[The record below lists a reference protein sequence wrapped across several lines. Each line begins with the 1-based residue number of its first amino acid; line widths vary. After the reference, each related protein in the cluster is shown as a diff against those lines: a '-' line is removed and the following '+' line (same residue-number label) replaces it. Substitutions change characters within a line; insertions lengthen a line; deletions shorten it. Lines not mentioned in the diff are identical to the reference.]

1 MFVGDNDREAV
12 SVNVENCNEKNC
24 EVRRDKPSR
33 MELTFKTE
41 REATVLTGAV
51 SAYMGVWVPYPVGD
65 ASKVCEHLLEGK
77 CPVAENTEATYVLQ
91 VTTPSFAPIGT
102 STRVQVRITDQT
114 KKVVA
119 CVRFPVVV
127 VA

>member
-1 MFVGDNDREAV
+1 
-12 SVNVENCNEKNC
+12 
-24 EVRRDKPSR
+24 
-33 MELTFKTE
+33 MELTFKTNQ
-41 REATVLTGAV
+41 EAKVLNGAV
-51 SAYMGVWVPYPVGD
+51 SAYIGGFWAPYPLGA
-65 ASKVCEHLLEGK
+65 ASKVCNNLADGK
-77 CPVAENTEATYVLQ
+77 CPIAANTEATYVLQ

-102 STRVQVRITDQT
+102 STRVQVRVTDQS

>member
-1 MFVGDNDREAV
+1 
-12 SVNVENCNEKNC
+12 
-24 EVRRDKPSR
+24 

-41 REATVLTGAV
+41 KEAKVLTGAV

-65 ASKVCEHLLEGK
+65 ASKVCNNLLEGK
-77 CPVAENTEATYVLQ
+77 CPIAADTEATYVLK
-91 VTTPSFAPIGT
+91 VTVPSFAPIGT
-102 STRVQVRITDQT
+102 STRVQVRVTDQS

-127 VA
+127 VE